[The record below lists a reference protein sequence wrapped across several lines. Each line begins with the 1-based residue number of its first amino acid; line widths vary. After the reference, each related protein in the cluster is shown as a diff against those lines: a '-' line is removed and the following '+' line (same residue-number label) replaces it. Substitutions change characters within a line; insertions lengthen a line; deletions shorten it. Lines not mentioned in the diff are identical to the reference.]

1 MKNTFLI
8 ILLFISTIAIS
19 QNSITK
25 NVGDFSELKVFDLI
39 EVNLIPST
47 ENKVVIKGENTQD
60 VKIINEAGKLK
71 IRMYLDNRFNG
82 EETFVEVHYTHLKII
97 DGNEGAQITGNQM
110 IEQNTIELKTQEGAR
125 IHVGLD
131 VNFVKVKAVSGGIIE
146 VSGSAQTQEV
156 TVNSG
161 GIYDAEELL
170 SQDATL
176 RITAGGEVSVHSK
189 NSVDIRG
196 TAGGDVTVY
205 GNPKNVYKKTF
216 AGGRIDFVD

>member
-1 MKNTFLI
+1 MKKTF
-8 ILLFISTIAIS
+8 ILLFLLSVITGFSQTI
-19 QNSITK
+19 ITK

-60 VKIINEAGKLK
+60 VKVINEDGKLK

-97 DGNEGAQITGNQM
+97 DGNEGSQITGNQL
-110 IEQNTIELKTQEGAR
+110 IKQNTIELKTQEGAQIR
-125 IHVGLD
+125 VGLE

-146 VSGSAQTQEV
+146 VSGLAQTQEV

-161 GIYDAEELL
+161 GIYEAEELI

-176 RITAGGEVSVHSK
+176 RITAGGEVQINSE
-189 NSVDIRG
+189 NSVDIRV
-196 TAGGDVTVY
+196 TAGGDVTIY

-216 AGGRIDFVD
+216 AGGRIDFID

>member
-8 ILLFISTIAIS
+8 ILLFVSTIAIS

-71 IRMYLDNRFNG
+71 IRMFLDNRFNG
-82 EETFVEVHYTHLKII
+82 EETFVEVYYTHLKII
-97 DGNEGAQITGNQM
+97 DGNEGAQITGNQT
-110 IEQNTIELKTQEGAR
+110 IKQNTIELKTQEGAR

-176 RITAGGEVSVHSK
+176 RITAGGEVSIYSK
-189 NSVDIRG
+189 NSVDIRV
-196 TAGGDVTVY
+196 TAGGDVMVY
-205 GNPKNVYKKTF
+205 GKPKNVYKKTF
-216 AGGRIDFVD
+216 AGGRIDFID

>member
-1 MKNTFLI
+1 MKKTF
-8 ILLFISTIAIS
+8 ILLFLLSVITGFSQTI
-19 QNSITK
+19 ITK

-60 VKIINEAGKLK
+60 VKVINEDGKLK

-97 DGNEGAQITGNQM
+97 DGNEGSQITGNQL
-110 IEQNTIELKTQEGAR
+110 IKQNTIELKTQEGAQIR
-125 IHVGLD
+125 VGLE

-146 VSGSAQTQEV
+146 VSGLAQTQEV

-161 GIYDAEELL
+161 GIYEAEELI

-176 RITAGGEVSVHSK
+176 RITAGGEVQINSE
-189 NSVDIRG
+189 NSVDIRV

-216 AGGRIDFVD
+216 AGGRIDFID